1 MRVTDAELLA
11 GRRAGS
17 LGQSARLGW
26 PLSIVRNLD
35 TILQKATK
43 KINCASLD
51 LQVEGVMGAGGD
63 CGQSKQ
69 EEQLEK
75 KCKLRPRS

>member
-1 MRVTDAELLA
+1 MLSYSQDA
-11 GRRAGS
+11 GAGS

-26 PLSIVRNLD
+26 PWSIVRNLD

-51 LQVEGVMGAGGD
+51 LQVEGVMGGRGGRLWPVKAR
-63 CGQSKQ
+63 GATG
-69 EEQLEK
+69 K
-75 KCKLRPRS
+75 KCKLRQ